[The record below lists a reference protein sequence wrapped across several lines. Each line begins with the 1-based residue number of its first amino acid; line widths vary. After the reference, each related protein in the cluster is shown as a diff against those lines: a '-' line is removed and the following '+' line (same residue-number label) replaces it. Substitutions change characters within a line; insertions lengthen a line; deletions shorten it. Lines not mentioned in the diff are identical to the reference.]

1 MSAWA
6 RRAAV
11 AVLVVCLLALAAL
24 VLWPHHPDTA
34 GVYRMIDRLLGP
46 FVRDGLPAVLLHT
59 GALEFAGNVA
69 MFLPLGFL
77 GTLVAPR
84 RLWWLAPL
92 ACLVLS
98 CGIETFQLLF
108 LPGRTFAV
116 RDIIGNTLGGIIGAA
131 LALAVRGVARVVSGR
146 RSAPAE

>member
-1 MSAWA
+1 MSA
-6 RRAAV
+6 RGRLVVV
-11 AVLVVCLLALAAL
+11 AVLAVCLLALAAL
-24 VLWPHHPDTA
+24 VLWPHHPDVN
-34 GVYRMIDRLLGP
+34 GVYRLIDRLLGP
-46 FVRDGLPAVLLHT
+46 LVHDGLPAVLLRT

-69 MFLPLGFL
+69 MFVPLGFL
-77 GTLVAPR
+77 GTLVLPK
-84 RLWWLAPL
+84 RLWWAAPL

-116 RDIIGNTLGGIIGAA
+116 RDIVGNTLGGVIGSG
-131 LALAVRGVARVVSGR
+131 LALAVRGVVHAVSGR